1 VDTKWWVH
9 IVPVTGLIIK
19 CPFQSRRVVSIE
31 KKTHTHNNTSTSS
44 QVVTKDVIGVRAW
57 YVGDSSTYIFR
68 FRSYLVT
75 DIGRI
80 LDAKGGFVNFLEA

>member
-1 VDTKWWVH
+1 MVGS
-9 IVPVTGLIIK
+9 VPFAFGK
-19 CPFQSRRVVSIE
+19 CLFELSNFPRE
-31 KKTHTHNNTSTSS
+31 KEEREERKKNRTINST
-44 QVVTKDVIGVRAW
+44 I
-57 YVGDSSTYIFR
+57 YIFR

>member
-1 VDTKWWVH
+1 MMS
-9 IVPVTGLIIK
+9 L
-19 CPFQSRRVVSIE
+19 SSILFG
-31 KKTHTHNNTSTSS
+31 
-44 QVVTKDVIGVRAW
+44 IM
-57 YVGDSSTYIFR
+57 YIFR

>member
-1 VDTKWWVH
+1 MALLLFPTFSPQVILSSPLFSIVSSLYVVVPYH
-9 IVPVTGLIIK
+9 I
-19 CPFQSRRVVSIE
+19 
-31 KKTHTHNNTSTSS
+31 
-44 QVVTKDVIGVRAW
+44 
-57 YVGDSSTYIFR
+57 YIFR

>member
-1 VDTKWWVH
+1 MSGRKKGRTKESVPARPPTIARESELKLKSMYDTL
-9 IVPVTGLIIK
+9 LI
-19 CPFQSRRVVSIE
+19 
-31 KKTHTHNNTSTSS
+31 
-44 QVVTKDVIGVRAW
+44 
-57 YVGDSSTYIFR
+57 YIFR

>member
-1 VDTKWWVH
+1 MVSDYDFYSAESLNLNTTTASVNL
-9 IVPVTGLIIK
+9 LI
-19 CPFQSRRVVSIE
+19 
-31 KKTHTHNNTSTSS
+31 
-44 QVVTKDVIGVRAW
+44 
-57 YVGDSSTYIFR
+57 YIFR

>member
-1 VDTKWWVH
+1 MTMVK
-9 IVPVTGLIIK
+9 LL
-19 CPFQSRRVVSIE
+19 E
-31 KKTHTHNNTSTSS
+31 KKTLTSDVTDKIVASRHVTRSISNHIPKTKQKTLINNNS
-44 QVVTKDVIGVRAW
+44 QER
-57 YVGDSSTYIFR
+57 YIFR

>member
-1 VDTKWWVH
+1 MCS
-9 IVPVTGLIIK
+9 L
-19 CPFQSRRVVSIE
+19 SRLYENEQTEHASRKI
-31 KKTHTHNNTSTSS
+31 
-44 QVVTKDVIGVRAW
+44 
-57 YVGDSSTYIFR
+57 YIFR